1 MPKTAFKSRSG
12 PESSAHRNVESQ
24 RVAGFRNIN
33 LERSRTVR
41 EVPLYKC
48 KPTVGHSQI
57 SMTMR
62 CVRPT
67 PEHKQE
73 AVKKLEQFNVE
84 QLFAIYE

>member
-1 MPKTAFKSRSG
+1 
-12 PESSAHRNVESQ
+12 
-24 RVAGFRNIN
+24 
-33 LERSRTVR
+33 
-41 EVPLYKC
+41 VPLYKC
-48 KPTVGHSQI
+48 KPRVGHSQI

-84 QLFAIYE
+84 QIFAIYE